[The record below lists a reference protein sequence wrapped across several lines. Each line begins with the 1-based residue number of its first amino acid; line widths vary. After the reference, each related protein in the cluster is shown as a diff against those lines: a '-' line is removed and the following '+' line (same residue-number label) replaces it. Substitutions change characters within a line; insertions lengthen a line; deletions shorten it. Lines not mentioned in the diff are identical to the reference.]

1 MRTRLLLLLVAAATL
16 YSCHPTGRKI
26 AYYTFVNETDKII
39 VVNLYDQDY
48 YESPAMQIPEDA
60 EPIYSFTIAAGKN
73 FTKIL
78 PPAYNGVGKNSILDP
93 FDDIKAGCISVS
105 NGELIIVQSYRGFLC
120 NGDSYEITQNTED
133 ATYLQY
139 IFTEEFF
146 NDYGLPVP
154 VYD

>member
-1 MRTRLLLLLVAAATL
+1 
-16 YSCHPTGRKI
+16 
-26 AYYTFVNETDKII
+26 
-39 VVNLYDQDY
+39 
-48 YESPAMQIPEDA
+48 ESPAMQIPEDA
-60 EPIYSFTIAAGKN
+60 EPIYSFTIAAGEK

-78 PPAYNGVGKNSILDP
+78 PPAYDRFGKDSILNP

-120 NGDSYEITQNTED
+120 NGASYEITQNTKD

-146 NDYGLPVP
+146 NDFGLPVP
-154 VYD
+154 V